1 MKGCIINYDK
11 TSLIEVFDCIND
23 FDKCNCLITN
33 IECCPADREISEI
46 MDAEYCW
53 IDGKELLRLFLK
65 SMGMQRHAVQKFMA
79 RYVAMV
85 LPAMPVISLPL
96 IQMRA
101 EVHRQ

>member
-1 MKGCIINYDK
+1 MQALSTAEDPDAA
-11 TSLIEVFDCIND
+11 SLP
-23 FDKCNCLITN
+23 FDKRRCGFVIGEGAVALIL
-33 IECCPADREISEI
+33 E
-46 MDAEYCW
+46 EY
-53 IDGKELLRLFLK
+53 GHAKER
-65 SMGMQRHAVQKFMA
+65 GAKFMA